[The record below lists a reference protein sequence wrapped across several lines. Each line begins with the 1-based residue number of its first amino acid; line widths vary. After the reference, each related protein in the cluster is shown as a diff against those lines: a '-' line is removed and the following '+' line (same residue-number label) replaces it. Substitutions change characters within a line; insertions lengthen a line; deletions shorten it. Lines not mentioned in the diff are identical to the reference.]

1 MVGGFAFGYAFKAL
15 IYILMGIALLTPFA
29 VFVLTAWFVFFKV
42 GVTAG
47 QFFAVC
53 LLQLTA
59 YIAFLV
65 SYYIASDPPVSG

>member
-1 MVGGFAFGYAFKAL
+1 MVGGFAFGYAFKTL
-15 IYILMGIALLTPFA
+15 IYILMGVVLLTPFA
-29 VFVLTAWFVFFKV
+29 VLGLTVWFVFFKV

-59 YIAFLV
+59 YFAFLV
-65 SYYIASDPPVSG
+65 SYYIASDPPVAG